1 MATFCVCPFKM
12 HLRPDSE
19 DGKSCCAQG
28 EKNYFAGE
36 FVFPVQAIFAFS
48 GLVVQEWGQE
58 NSNVS

>member
-48 GLVVQEWGQE
+48 GLSVQE
-58 NSNVS
+58 